1 MSDPTTPAATS
12 APPPGANAG
21 AVTRL
26 LDAAG
31 RGEAAAAEQL
41 LPLVY
46 GELRRLAAQ
55 QLARERP
62 GQTLQATALVHEA
75 YLRLVGTDPDR
86 PWDGRRHF
94 FAAAA
99 EAMRRILVERAR
111 RRARLRHGGGRGRV
125 PLDAGG
131 LDIAAPAPLPD
142 DRLLA
147 LDAAL
152 DRFAAQD
159 PA

>member
-1 MSDPTTPAATS
+1 
-12 APPPGANAG
+12 
-21 AVTRL
+21 
-26 LDAAG
+26 
-31 RGEAAAAEQL
+31 
-41 LPLVY
+41 
-46 GELRRLAAQ
+46 
-55 QLARERP
+55 
-62 GQTLQATALVHEA
+62 LVHEA

-111 RRARLRHGGGRGRV
+111 HRTRLRHGGGRERV
-125 PLDAGG
+125 PLDPES
-131 LDIAAPAPLPD
+131 LDVAAPVPLPD

-152 DRFAAQD
+152 DRFAAED
-159 PA
+159 PAKAQLVRLRFFAGLTLAQAAGVLGISRATAARHWSYARAWLYDAIEHDESDRPPPDREKLPGA